1 MRYVS
6 GPTSALTNVDDTS
19 TPVVLLDER
28 HQTMSRARVGQLH

>member
-19 TPVVLLDER
+19 TPVVLDER